1 MAFSRLPD
9 STSKRGLSGN
19 HFATQK
25 TELSD
30 FQLFF
35 YFGGPLPIAAILTKQ
50 KQTKIAN
57 GTVDKPSSHLQPR
70 SGITIKARR
79 TSNTAPIAQN
89 AWCRQLGWYSAV
101 QLILSKEF
109 IRQWPQ
115 YRNQHNADASRLHG
129 KEFWVQRDP
138 KTRLNLYLCS
148 YCFLGYCSL
157 RNYWC
162 ILLCMKEESSLRLRS
177 SSNTKA
183 HKAAQEQEPAI
194 RWSKGTQQAV
204 VQSPAHTNFQ
214 TLFSTD
220 TYTGN
225 TWDHLQTS
233 WNHEKSSES

>member
-1 MAFSRLPD
+1 MTFNFFSILADLYPSQPYLQSRSKQRLPMVLWISRA
-9 STSKRGLSGN
+9 STSNPDQALPSRP
-19 HFATQK
+19 
-25 TELSD
+25 
-30 FQLFF
+30 
-35 YFGGPLPIAAILTKQ
+35 GGPQTQHRLPRMPDA
-50 KQTKIAN
+50 
-57 GTVDKPSSHLQPR
+57 DK
-70 SGITIKARR
+70 
-79 TSNTAPIAQN
+79 
-89 AWCRQLGWYSAV
+89 QLGWYSAV